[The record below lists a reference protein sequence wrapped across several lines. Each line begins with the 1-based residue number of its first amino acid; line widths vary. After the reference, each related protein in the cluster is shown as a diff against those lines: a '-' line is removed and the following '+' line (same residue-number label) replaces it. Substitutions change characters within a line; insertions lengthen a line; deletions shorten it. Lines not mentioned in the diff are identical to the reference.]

1 MQWLKEKSCE
11 VSVIYTGSSVEDTNS
26 DESTKGFD
34 DKEESEITVEC
45 LNKRPDLK
53 ELVRSEIKLSELE
66 NNNITFYSCG
76 PATFNDDFRNAVVQ
90 GIDSSLKIDVE
101 LEEESFTW

>member
-1 MQWLKEKSCE
+1 MKSQSYIL
-11 VSVIYTGSSVEDTNS
+11 VPVLRTQIQMRVQ
-26 DESTKGFD
+26 KVLMI
-34 DKEESEITVEC
+34 KKKAEITVAC